1 MITITNISK
10 KYGDKVVFE
19 NLNLLIR
26 EGEVTALVGCN
37 GAGKTTLIK
46 CILNLTPYEGHI
58 SYSFPSNNI
67 YDFIN
72 VQMQQS
78 YYESEV
84 TVLEICRLYKSL
96 LKSKININELLED
109 FDLIKLANSKIKNLS
124 GGERQKLSILLTLI
138 NSPKVIIFDEITT
151 GVDPIG
157 RRKIWEHIKKIKNKY
172 SLTILM
178 TSHFLDEVEYLADR
192 IIILDSKKVAYNGDV
207 IDFIK
212 TSLGTK
218 KLIKFNST
226 SSLNKKI
233 MVDFPDIDFDQ
244 SGKYHQVFVDEKE
257 ESEFIEYLYHNGGAD
272 ISINSANLETAFV
285 TKFGYH
291 LTEGG
296 ERNA

>member
-10 KYGDKVVFE
+10 KYNDKVIFE
-19 NLNLLIR
+19 DLNLSIR

-46 CILNLTPYEGHI
+46 CILNLTPYEGHV

-67 YDFIN
+67 YEFIN
-72 VQMQQS
+72 VQMQQNF
-78 YYESEV
+78 YESEV
-84 TVLEICRLYKSL
+84 TVLEICHLYKSL
-96 LKSKININELLED
+96 LKSNTNINDLLED

-151 GVDPIG
+151 GVDPIA
-157 RRKIWEHIKKIKNKY
+157 RRKIWEQIKKIKNKY

-192 IIILDSKKVAYNGDV
+192 IIILDNKKVAYNGNV
-207 IDFIK
+207 IDFIN
-212 TSLGTK
+212 SSFGTK
-218 KLIKFNST
+218 RVIKFNT
-226 SSLNKKI
+226 TPVLDKKI
-233 MVDFPDIDFDQ
+233 ITDFPKMDIEQ
-244 SGKYHQVFVDEKE
+244 IGNYNQVFVNEKE
-257 ESEFIEYLYHNGGAD
+257 ESGFMEYLYQNGGTN
-272 ISINSANLETAFV
+272 ISINSANLEAAFIM
-285 TKFGYH
+285 KFGYS

-296 ERNA
+296 DKNA